1 MLRLLVFWNFI
12 QSLIVYKSIVL
23 WHGMG
28 DSCCNPKSLGHITSI
43 LKDKLP
49 GVYIKSIQTG
59 DNEENDV
66 RSGFLGNLHDQ
77 IATVCSELKGDDRL
91 KDGFNAIGVS
101 QVLCIL

>member
-1 MLRLLVFWNFI
+1 MLRLLFFWNFVQCVI
-12 QSLIVYKSIVL
+12 AYKPIVL

-28 DSCCNPKSLGHITSI
+28 DSCCNPKSLGHVVSI

-59 DNEENDV
+59 DTEEKDV

-77 IATVCSELKGDDRL
+77 IATVCSELKQDEGL

-101 QVLCIL
+101 QVLWIE